1 MKAKLSIP
9 LVSILLLSFIW
20 LGIANIRHSNN
31 KLQMQ
36 KIELKSSEAK
46 LKELNL
52 QYENVLNSKAQTEQE
67 KQQQLEKIKQLE
79 QEKVHLQGQLQAKLN
94 KQQTDSQRIAKA
106 AQAATGVASVSA
118 QSGCNTGNPY
128 KDYIYMKESGC
139 RPSAVNSIGCRGI
152 GQACPG
158 TKLPCGADF
167 SCQDAY
173 FSNYA
178 ISRYGSWEN
187 AYNFWIN
194 HHWW

>member
-20 LGIANIRHSNN
+20 LGVANIRHSNN

-46 LKELNL
+46 LKQLNI

-79 QEKVHLQGQLQAKLN
+79 QEKNNLSSQLQAKLT
-94 KQQTDSQRIAKA
+94 KQQNKIAEASNKA
-106 AQAATGVASVSA
+106 IGISTVSA
-118 QSGCNTGNPY
+118 QANCNTGNPY

-139 RPSAVNSIGCRGI
+139 NPSSVNSIGCRGI

-167 SCQDAY
+167 NCQDKY
-173 FSNYA
+173 FEQYA

-187 AYNFWIN
+187 AYRFWLN
-194 HHWW
+194 NHWW